1 MKTQQPKLLAPNHYG
16 LVLTEGQVLAIAE
29 DAARN
34 PEGYNAGLRSY
45 PITEEDTDHN
55 HWSGSYSMDQ
65 ALRWH
70 KTKWPHGIKL
80 CREIAVRVKPELKR
94 LTGHLELC
102 RREIASIT
110 GRRINQQAVVED
122 RPEQFFK
129 EVETQQGV
137 VGNNKLVNV
146 FIQCGYSWMTDVKDV
161 IRFGLT
167 LAETINLLE
176 LYNIARFKITMVMD
190 VSGLNGNRLTI
201 LIPFKHYQQSL
212 PKNRLIS
219 TIAAPYFLR
228 RFMLCVIDTMK
239 DLLRPSNNSYGYPN
253 ISPDATQQAIK
264 LLTTKAPV
272 NAYYTLNNLDSNA
285 VLEKILLPLCHTTQ
299 QQQQLKHLL
308 SCRK

>member
-1 MKTQQPKLLAPNHYG
+1 MKTQQPKLLAPDHYG

-29 DAARN
+29 DAVRN
-34 PEGYNAGLRSY
+34 PAGYDAGLCSY

-55 HWSGSYSMDQ
+55 HWSGSYNMDQ

-70 KTKWPHGIKL
+70 KSKWPHGVKL
-80 CREIAVRVKPELKR
+80 CREIATRIKPELKR
-94 LTGHLELC
+94 LTGHLELYQ
-102 RREIASIT
+102 REVASIT

-137 VGNNKLVNV
+137 VGNNKLVSV
-146 FIQCGYSWMTDVKDV
+146 FIQCGYSWMTNVKDV

-167 LAETINLLE
+167 LAETINLIE

-190 VSGLNGNRLTI
+190 LSGLNGNRLTV
-201 LIPFKHYQQSL
+201 LIPFKNYQQSL

-228 RFMLCVIDTMK
+228 RFMFCVMDTMK
-239 DLLRPSNNSYGYPN
+239 DLLRPSDNAYGYPYGYAV
-253 ISPDATQQAIK
+253 ATQQAIK

-272 NAYYTLNNLDSNA
+272 NAYYTLSNLDSNP

-299 QQQQLKHLL
+299 QQQQLKHLR
-308 SCRK
+308 SSRK